1 MTINYTIVPTA
12 LGSLLVAGTSCGLRA
27 VSFGSSAG
35 ALEAELARQHP
46 GASLRRDAAMVQT
59 WVEAILRYLDGEQT
73 TLDLPVDVPGT
84 PLQEQVWHALRQI
97 PYGATRTYGEIARSL
112 DPAPTA
118 QEVGQACAS
127 NPVAVVVPCH
137 RVVKADGSLAG
148 YRWGVHRK
156 RQLLEREGALL
167 ATGVA

>member
-1 MTINYTIVPTA
+1 MTIDYTIVPSS
-12 LGSLLVAGTSCGLRA
+12 LGSLLVAGTEQGLRA
-27 VSFGSSAG
+27 VSFGATAS
-35 ALEAELARQHP
+35 ALETALAEQHP
-46 GASLRRDAAMVQT
+46 GVTLRRDATVLQP
-59 WVEAILRYLDGEQT
+59 WVTAILRYLDGEQT
-73 TLDLPVDVPGT
+73 ELDLPVDVAGT
-84 PLQEQVWHALRQI
+84 PLQTRVWDALRQI
-97 PYGATRTYGEIARSL
+97 PYGTTRSYGEIARGL

-156 RQLLEREGALL
+156 RRLLEQEGAL
-167 ATGVA
+167 AGVA